1 MEYVISLFLIICS
14 AIFSGLTLGYF
25 SLDIS
30 TLRRRAKAGDVQ
42 AMAVYP
48 IRMKGNL
55 LLTTLLLG
63 NVTVNTILSV
73 YLGSMISGVLASLI
87 ATSLIFLFGE
97 IGPQALFSR
106 HALAFGSKLAPLTRF
121 LIILFYPVAFP
132 VSWVLDKLLGHATP
146 AMYTKHEIMQIVS
159 EHEDSEHSPID
170 ADEERIVHGAL
181 QFSHT
186 QVREVMTPIEKV
198 AMFDENQ
205 KLNHSFFEDVSDEGY
220 SRFPI
225 YSGNK
230 TNIVGVLFA
239 KDLLT
244 EDEDISIM
252 QTEDAFDKNVMRIK
266 GSAYLDT
273 VLARMLKQKQHLAI
287 VEKSSGEAIGVLSLE
302 DIIEEIIQVEIED
315 EEDAD
320 DTDNQA

>member
-1 MEYVISLFLIICS
+1 MTLIISLFLIVCS
-14 AIFSGLTLGYF
+14 AIFSGLTLAYF
-25 SLDIS
+25 SLDLAS
-30 TLRRRAKAGDVQ
+30 LRRRANTGDPQ
-42 AMAVYP
+42 AIAIYP
-48 IRMKGNL
+48 LRARGNL

-73 YLGSMISGVLASLI
+73 FLGSLASGVMASFM
-87 ATSLIFLFGE
+87 ATALIFIFGE

-106 HALAFGSKLAPLTRF
+106 HALKFGSALAPLTRALMF
-121 LIILFYPVAFP
+121 IGYPVAFP
-132 VSWVLDKLLGHATP
+132 VAYTLDRLLGHATP
-146 AMYTKHEIMQIVS
+146 AMYSKHEIMQIIS

-181 QFSHT
+181 QFSHR
-186 QVREVMTPIEKV
+186 QVREVMTPIENV

-205 KLNHSFFEDVSDEGY
+205 RLNDQFFNEVSEQGY

-230 TNIVGVLFA
+230 TNVVGVLFA

-244 EDEDISIM
+244 EDENISIK
-252 QTEDAFDKNVMRIK
+252 QTEEAFDTNIMRLK

-273 VLARMLKQKQHLAI
+273 VLARMLKKKQHIAI

-302 DIIEEIIQVEIED
+302 DIIEEIIQSEIED
-315 EEDAD
+315 EEDAQD
-320 DTDNQA
+320 EENMA

>member
-1 MEYVISLFLIICS
+1 MEYLISLFLILCS

-25 SLDIS
+25 SLDLA
-30 TLRRRAKAGDVQ
+30 TLKRRAKAGDVQ

-63 NVTVNTILSV
+63 NVTVNTILSI
-73 YLGSMISGVLASLI
+73 YLGSMISGVFASLL

-106 HALAFGSKLAPLTRF
+106 HALAFGSRLAPVARF
-121 LIILFYPVAFP
+121 LIILFYPIAFP
-132 VSWVLDKLLGHATP
+132 VSWTLDKLLGHATP
-146 AMYTKHEIMQIVS
+146 AMYSKHEIMQIIS
-159 EHEDSEHSPID
+159 EHQDSEHSPID

-181 QFSHT
+181 QFSHR
-186 QVREVMTPIEKV
+186 QVRDVMTPISNV

-205 KLNHSFFEDVSDEGY
+205 KLTNTFFEEVSDLGY
-220 SRFPI
+220 SRFPV

-230 TNIVGVLFA
+230 TNVVGVLFA

-244 EDEDISIM
+244 EDENISIL
-252 QTEDAFDKNVMRIK
+252 QTEDAFETDVMRVK
-266 GSAYLDT
+266 GSHYLDT
-273 VLARMLKQKQHLAI
+273 VLARMLKKKQHLAI
-287 VEKSSGEAIGVLSLE
+287 VEKSSREAVGVLSLE
-302 DIIEEIIQVEIED
+302 DIIEEIIQSEIED
-315 EEDAD
+315 EDDAD
-320 DTDNQA
+320 

>member
-1 MEYVISLFLIICS
+1 MIYLISLFLILCS

-25 SLDIS
+25 SLDLA

-73 YLGSMISGVLASLI
+73 YLGSLISGVFASLL

-106 HALAFGSKLAPLTRF
+106 HALAFGSRLAPVARF
-121 LIILFYPVAFP
+121 LLVVFYPVAFP
-132 VSWVLDKLLGHATP
+132 VSWTLDKLLGHATP
-146 AMYTKHEIMQIVS
+146 AMYSRHEIMQIIT
-159 EHEDSEHSPID
+159 EHEESQHSPID

-181 QFSHT
+181 QFSHL
-186 QVREVMTPIEKV
+186 QVREVMTPIDKV

-205 KLNHSFFEDVSDEGY
+205 KLTNQFFEEVSDQGY
-220 SRFPI
+220 SRFPV

-244 EDEDISIM
+244 EDENISIRK
-252 QTEDAFDKNVMRIK
+252 TEDALETDIMRIK

-273 VLARMLKQKQHLAI
+273 VLARMLKKKQHLAI
-287 VEKSSGEAIGVLSLE
+287 VEKNSGEAIGVLSLE

-315 EEDAD
+315 EEDAE
-320 DTDNQA
+320 DTSKVI

>member
-1 MEYVISLFLIICS
+1 VIILISLFLIVCS
-14 AIFSGLTLGYF
+14 ATFSGLTLAYF
-25 SLDIS
+25 SLDLAS
-30 TLRRRAKAGDVQ
+30 LRRRANAGDPQ
-42 AMAVYP
+42 AIAIYP
-48 IRMKGNL
+48 LRSRGNL

-73 YLGSMISGVLASLI
+73 FLGSLVSGVFASFLAT
-87 ATSLIFLFGE
+87 ALIFLFGE

-106 HALAFGSKLAPLTRF
+106 HALAFGSKFAPVTRG
-121 LIILFYPVAFP
+121 LLFIAYPIAFP
-132 VSWVLDKLLGHATP
+132 VAYTLDRLLGHATP
-146 AMYTKHEIMQIVS
+146 AMYSKHEIMQIIS

-181 QFSHT
+181 QFSHK

-205 KLNHSFFEDVSDEGY
+205 KLTDQFFKEVSEQGY

-230 TNIVGVLFA
+230 TNVVGVLFA

-244 EDEDISIM
+244 EDENISIR
-252 QTEDAFDKNVMRIK
+252 QTEEAFDTSVMRIK
-266 GSAYLDT
+266 GSTYLDT
-273 VLARMLKQKQHLAI
+273 ILARMLKKKQHIAI
-287 VEKSSGEAIGVLSLE
+287 VEKTSGEAIGVLSLE
-302 DIIEEIIQVEIED
+302 DIIEEIIQTEIED
-315 EEDAD
+315 EEDAED
-320 DTDNQA
+320 ENIVA

>member
-1 MEYVISLFLIICS
+1 MEYLISLFLILCS

-25 SLDIS
+25 SLDLA

-73 YLGSMISGVLASLI
+73 YLGSMISGVFASLL

-106 HALAFGSKLAPLTRF
+106 HALAFGSRLAPVAKL
-121 LIILFYPVAFP
+121 LVVLFYPIAFP
-132 VSWVLDKLLGHATP
+132 VSWTLDKLLGHATP
-146 AMYTKHEIMQIVS
+146 AMYSRHEIMELIS

-181 QFSHT
+181 QFSHR
-186 QVREVMTPIEKV
+186 QVREVMTPIENV

-205 KLNHSFFEDVSDEGY
+205 KLTNQFFEEVSNQGY
-220 SRFPI
+220 SRFPV

-230 TNIVGVLFA
+230 TNVVGVLFA

-244 EDEDISIM
+244 EDEDISIR
-252 QTEDAFDKNVMRIK
+252 QTEDAFETDIMRVK
-266 GSAYLDT
+266 ASAYLDT
-273 VLARMLKQKQHLAI
+273 VLARMLKKKQHLAI

-302 DIIEEIIQVEIED
+302 DIIEEIIQSEIED
-315 EEDAD
+315 EEDAED
-320 DTDNQA
+320 DDKTT

>member
-1 MEYVISLFLIICS
+1 MEYLVSLFLILCS

-25 SLDIS
+25 SLDLA

-73 YLGSMISGVLASLI
+73 YLGSMISGVFASLL

-106 HALAFGSKLAPLTRF
+106 HALAFGSRLAPVARF
-121 LIILFYPVAFP
+121 LIILFYPIAFP
-132 VSWVLDKLLGHATP
+132 VSWTLDKLLGHATP
-146 AMYTKHEIMQIVS
+146 AMYSKHEIMQIIS

-170 ADEERIVHGAL
+170 ADEKRIIHGAL

-186 QVREVMTPIEKV
+186 QAREVMTPIEKV

-205 KLNHSFFEDVSDEGY
+205 KLTNQFFEEVSEQGY

-225 YSGNK
+225 YSGNT
-230 TNIVGVLFA
+230 TNVVGVLFA

-244 EDEDISIM
+244 EDEDISIK
-252 QTEDAFDKNVMRIK
+252 QTEDAFERDVMRIK

-273 VLARMLKQKQHLAI
+273 VLARMLKKKQHIAI
-287 VEKSSGEAIGVLSLE
+287 VEKTSGEAIGVLSLE
-302 DIIEEIIQVEIED
+302 DIIEEIIQSEIED
-315 EEDAD
+315 EEDAED
-320 DTDNQA
+320 DENKA